1 MDQLDNT
8 SSWILV
14 LPILALLSLAGCA
27 SVAEGVTRGLMDSG
41 EEKKDTRQ
49 CRIEG
54 PKFRGMEQFMEIQ
67 ERRDAQLALNEK
79 RATLKVLSVHGIGP
93 HQPGHATRLAENLA
107 RSLKMNVR
115 AEQYKEFQLA
125 QPYLFPGETVGT
137 LRITRYFNDPETREM
152 IFFELTW
159 AEILKKYKEL
169 LEFDTSGE
177 HAFRR
182 AEVNKVLKEFSNAH
196 LADPVVYLGEPQE
209 RINVSVAQSICWM
222 MSSDWEGLPT
232 SGSRGCFADLPGY
245 LDYFQDEYVFMSHS
259 LGSRVLL
266 DSLQRIARLGAL
278 LADPSVSTEELAL
291 GLEESSRQDMVERLE
306 GFQHKKFSMYMLSNQ
321 LLLMQLGRPKP
332 PVTGQYDQYCLP
344 EAPQANERF
353 MAKLHIVAF
362 SDPNDLLSYAVPP
375 NFVDEYMDSRMCT
388 TMDNVSI
395 NVAEVKDLFG
405 LGRIAN
411 PMTAHTEYD
420 NDERIL
426 SLITHGVGTE
436 IMAPIV
442 EERCEWMETR

>member
-1 MDQLDNT
+1 MDQTFKN
-8 SSWILV
+8 SSWISALV
-14 LPILALLSLAGCA
+14 MLALFTLAGCS
-27 SVAEGVTRGLMDSG
+27 SVAEGVTRALMDSG

-54 PKFRGMEQFMEIQ
+54 PKFRGMEQFMEMQ
-67 ERRDAQLALNEK
+67 EERRAKTTLNENK
-79 RATLKVLSVHGIGP
+79 ATLKVLSVHGIGP
-93 HQPGHATRLAENLA
+93 HKPGHSTRLAENLA
-107 RSLKMNVR
+107 RALKMNVR
-115 AEQYKEFQLA
+115 AEQYKEFDLT
-125 QPYLFPGETVGT
+125 QPYLFPNEMVGT

-159 AEILKKYKEL
+159 AEILTKYKEL

-182 AEVNKVLKEFSNAH
+182 AEVNKVLKEFSNAY
-196 LADPVVYLGEPQE
+196 LADPVIYLGEPQE
-209 RINVSVAQSICWM
+209 RINVSVAQAICWM
-222 MSSDWEGLPT
+222 LSSDWDGLPT
-232 SGSRGCFADLPGY
+232 SGSRACIPDLPEY
-245 LDYFQDEYVFMSHS
+245 LNYFQDEYVFMSHS

-278 LADPSVSTEELAL
+278 LADPSVSTEELGL
-291 GLEESSRQDMVERLE
+291 GLEESGRQEMVERLE
-306 GFQHKKFSMYMLSNQ
+306 GFQHKKFSIYMLSNQ

-332 PVTGQYDQYCLP
+332 PVTGQYDQYCLKDS
-344 EAPQANERF
+344 PQANQRF

-375 NFVDEYMDSRMCT
+375 NFVEEYMDSRMCT

-395 NVAEVKDLFG
+395 NVAEVQDLFG

-411 PMTAHTEYD
+411 PLTAHTEYD

-426 SLITHGVGTE
+426 SLITRGVGTE
-436 IMAPIV
+436 IMAPIIK
-442 EERCEWMETR
+442 ERCEWIETR

>member
-1 MDQLDNT
+1 
-8 SSWILV
+8 
-14 LPILALLSLAGCA
+14 
-27 SVAEGVTRGLMDSG
+27 MDSG

-54 PKFRGMEQFMEIQ
+54 PKFRGMEQFMEMQ
-67 ERRDAQLALNEK
+67 EERGRQTVLNGK
-79 RATLKVLSVHGIGP
+79 KATLKVLSIHGIGP
-93 HQPGHATRLAENLA
+93 HKPGHSTRLGENLA
-107 RSLKMNVR
+107 RALKMNVR
-115 AEQYKEFQLA
+115 AEQYREFNLA
-125 QPYLFPGETVGT
+125 QPHLFPDETLGT

-152 IFFELTW
+152 IFYELTW
-159 AEILKKYKEL
+159 AEILTKYKEL

-196 LADPVVYLGEPQE
+196 LADPIIYLGEPQE
-209 RINVSVAQSICWM
+209 RINVSVAQAICWM
-222 MSSDWEGLPT
+222 LSSDWEGLPIL
-232 SGSRGCFADLPGY
+232 GSPACVPVLPEY
-245 LDYFQDEYVFMSHS
+245 LNYFQDEYVFMSHS

-278 LADPSVSTEELAL
+278 LSDTSVSAEELGL
-291 GLEESSRQDMVERLE
+291 GLEESGRQEMVRRLE
-306 GFQHKKFSMYMLSNQ
+306 GFQHKEFSIYMLSNQ

-344 EAPQANERF
+344 DSPLIDHRF

-395 NVAEVKDLFG
+395 NVAQVKDLFG
-405 LGRIAN
+405 LGSIAN

-426 SLITHGVGTE
+426 ALITRGVGTE

-442 EERCEWMETR
+442 EERCEWIETRR